1 MLNWNI
7 YAWLIAGHFS
17 KFVFHS
23 ERLQIGFYA
32 GDVEEEQCETSSGG
46 LPPTVCLYGCSG
58 QCGTWIPYASIEA
71 FCGPGSGHSEKECG
85 SLVYR
90 RGSDFM

>member
-1 MLNWNI
+1 M
-7 YAWLIAGHFS
+7 IAGHFS